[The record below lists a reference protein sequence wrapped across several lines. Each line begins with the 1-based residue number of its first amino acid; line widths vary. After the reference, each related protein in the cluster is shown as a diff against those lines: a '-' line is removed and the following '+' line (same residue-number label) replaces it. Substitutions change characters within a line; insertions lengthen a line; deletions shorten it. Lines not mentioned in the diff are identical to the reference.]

1 MKTIIDWKTVKD
13 NLLAVKNE
21 VSRNS
26 NIYDLCHKVYLTN
39 SLNSDV
45 IFIIDLGYKYIR
57 EKNKDEQK
65 YITDLLM
72 VIREVHSVVSTIIDE
87 MITLSTYTSI
97 PEKFANNFYINTITP
112 LLNRLASKMHEV
124 DKKISKLRAEYGE
137 ERFRGID
144 KYMAELEGLITGSIS
159 GGVIHSIIVGTFIGQ
174 LLNGAILGVLQVW
187 SDMEVLMGRVNLLLP
202 PKN

>member
-45 IFIIDLGYKYIR
+45 IFITDLGYKYIR

-72 VIREVHSVVSTIIDE
+72 AIREVHSVVSTIIDE

-97 PEKFANNFYINTITP
+97 PEKFANNFFMNTITP
-112 LLNRLASKMHEV
+112 LLNILDSKRYDV
-124 DKKISKLRAEYGE
+124 NKKISKLKDTYGE
-137 ERFRGID
+137 ERFRGIN
-144 KYMAELEGLITGSIS
+144 KYMAELEGLTTGVIS
-159 GGVIHSIIVGTFIGQ
+159 GGVIQSVIVGTFIGQ

-187 SDMEVLMGRVNLLLP
+187 SDMEVLIGRVNLLLP